1 MLKKK
6 NSHLIN
12 NGKIIFIKKDGRNGY
27 TKYAPYKAIH
37 VGACS
42 EKMPYELIKQL
53 DKNGRMFIPIGEK
66 GKNQNIYII
75 DKDYF
80 GNVTY
85 ESILSVRYGMLT
97 DVYTQLNS

>member
-1 MLKKK
+1 
-6 NSHLIN
+6 
-12 NGKIIFIKKDGRNGY
+12 
-27 TKYAPYKAIH
+27 
-37 VGACS
+37 
-42 EKMPYELIKQL
+42 MPYELIKQL

-66 GKNQNIYII
+66 GKTQNIYII

-85 ESILSVRYGMLT
+85 KSILSVCYGMLT